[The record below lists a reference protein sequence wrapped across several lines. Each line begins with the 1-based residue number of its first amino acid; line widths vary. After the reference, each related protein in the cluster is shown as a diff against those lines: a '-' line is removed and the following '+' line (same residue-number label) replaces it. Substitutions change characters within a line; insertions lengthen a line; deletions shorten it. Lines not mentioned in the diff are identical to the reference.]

1 MQRSWRVGLLALGAV
16 AVLIVPVPGGAPAG
30 GERSFRI
37 EATSTGF
44 TPAVIRARAGDRVTI
59 ELVAMDVVHGL
70 FVDGYELSTT
80 AEPGRPGRLAF
91 VADRTGAFRLRCS
104 VTCGS
109 LHPFVVGVLKVG
121 PQTLLWRAAMLAVI
135 AALGGLWLARR

>member
-1 MQRSWRVGLLALGAV
+1 MQRSWQVGLLALGAV

-30 GERSFRI
+30 GERSFRV

-80 AEPGRPGRLAF
+80 AEPGRPGRLTF
-91 VADRTGAFRLRCS
+91 VADRGGAFRMRCS

-109 LHPFVVGVLKVG
+109 LHPFVAGVLRVG
-121 PQTLLWRAAMLAVI
+121 PQTLLWRAAVLALLV
-135 AALGGLWLARR
+135 ALGGLWLVRR

>member
-1 MQRSWRVGLLALGAV
+1 MKRSWRVGLLALGAV
-16 AVLIVPVPGGAPAG
+16 AVLVVPVPEGATAG
-30 GERSFRI
+30 GERSFRVA
-37 EATSTGF
+37 ATSTGF
-44 TPAVIRARAGDRVTI
+44 TPAVIRARAGERVTI

-80 AEPGRPGRLAF
+80 AEPGRPGRLTF

-109 LHPFVVGVLKVG
+109 LHPFVAGVLKVG
-121 PQTLLWRAAMLAVI
+121 PQTLLWRAAALAVI